1 MIKLFVFKVN
11 EVKFALSIDGIIS
24 ICDGKDIE
32 ISDIPK
38 EKGYIRGI
46 SYIRD
51 EVYTVIDM
59 SYYLYKRYTNG
70 KIYILVMLGNKLYA
84 LVVDE
89 VDGIIEVT
97 EESKIEV
104 SSVIKDS
111 KILYHI
117 YRNKEIISILN
128 IKELGD

>member
-11 EVKFALSIDGIIS
+11 EVKFALSIDVIIS

-59 SYYLYKRYTNG
+59 SYYLYNRYTNG